1 MSANEPVPPPPANI
15 LAVDDTPANLQL
27 LVGLLKEHGY
37 RVRPVPSGVLA
48 LQAAEASQ
56 PDLILLDITMPEM
69 NGYEVCRRL
78 KENPRLRDIPVLFIS
93 AMNEPLDK
101 VRAFQTGGVDYV
113 TKPFHAEEV
122 EARVRTHLTLRQQQK
137 ALAESLAKQEEMER
151 MRDSLTHMIVHDMRS
166 PLAVLQVACDLLGT
180 EFLAGDGDA
189 QAILVNARGSL
200 STLTEMVT
208 QMLDLSRLESGQ
220 MQLDRQPVDLA
231 DLARA
236 AVDGVRPLLEQ
247 RQVTVTAPAA
257 VVVHVDPHIVRRVI
271 GNLLGNALK
280 FSADDGS
287 VDVRVMEGPEG
298 ARLEVIDYGPGIA
311 PEHHAKVFE
320 KFGQIAGAKRHM
332 GSGLG
337 LTFCKLA
344 VEAHGGRIGL
354 TSELG
359 KGCTFWFSLPL

>member
-137 ALAESLAKQEEMER
+137 ALAESLAKQEKMER

-166 PLAVLQVACDLLGT
+166 PLAVLQMTYDLLGA
-180 EFLAGDGDA
+180 EFLAGDADA
-189 QAILVNARGSL
+189 QAMLLNARASL

-220 MQLDRQPVDLA
+220 MELDRQPTDLA

-236 AVDGVRPLLEQ
+236 AVEGVRPLLER
-247 RQVTVTAPAA
+247 RQATVTAPAA
-257 VVVHVDPHIVRRVI
+257 VARVDPHIVRRVI

-280 FSADDGS
+280 FSADDGT
-287 VDVRVMEGPEG
+287 VDIRVTQVSEG
-298 ARLEVIDYGPGIA
+298 ARVEVIDHGPGIA

>member
-1 MSANEPVPPPPANI
+1 MKDAEPVTVAAASI

-37 RVRPVPSGVLA
+37 RVRPVPNGILA
-48 LQAAEASQ
+48 LQAAEASP

-101 VRAFQTGGVDYV
+101 VRAFQAGGVDYV

-122 EARVRTHLTLRQQQK
+122 EARVRTHLTLRQQQR
-137 ALAESLAKQEEMER
+137 ALLESLAKQAAMER

-166 PLAVLQVACDLLGT
+166 PLSVLQMTFDMLGSD
-180 EFLAGDGDA
+180 FLAGDADA
-189 QAILVNARGSL
+189 QAMLLNARASL

-208 QMLDLSRLESGQ
+208 QMLDISRLESGQ
-220 MQLDRQPVDLA
+220 MKLDLQPVNIA
-231 DLARA
+231 DLALG
-236 AVDGVRPLLEQ
+236 AVEALQPLLER
-247 RQVTVTAPAA
+247 RQILVEAPAP
-257 VVVHVDPHIVRRVI
+257 VVGSVDPHIMRRVI

-280 FSADDGS
+280 FSPDDGTI
-287 VDVRVMEGPEG
+287 VVTVQALPG
-298 ARLEVIDYGPGIA
+298 AAKVEVIDHGPGIA

-320 KFGQIAGAKRHM
+320 KFGQIDGAKRHL

-344 VEAHGGRIGL
+344 VEAHGGQVGL
-354 TSELG
+354 ASELG
-359 KGCTFWFSLPL
+359 KGCTFWFTVPC